1 MKKIIITI
9 ALIALNTIFALSQI
23 ANNET
28 VGTTKTVTNPNSNL
42 PASDIKMQIGYGS
55 ENAELMSVLYFEDIG
70 LNKMI
75 FSGNDLK
82 GKDFQIS
89 VKEFV
94 KGKLAKN
101 EVVFDSKEDEYFKIK
116 NDKFTFR
123 ILTKTTLVNTVM
135 FQFQFNGFSKR
146 KEYKIAA
153 NQKEFASKTFLG
165 SSQDEKIIPVNTE
178 TYVLTYMMPYQKKDG
193 SKQYCEVAQSGI
205 NPEQF
210 GTNYAI
216 PTYFLISIKFV

>member
-1 MKKIIITI
+1 MKKMIYLFI
-9 ALIALNTIFALSQI
+9 LIALNTIFTLSQTI
-23 ANNET
+23 NQET
-28 VGTTKTVTNPNSNL
+28 AGTTKIINSPNSNL

-101 EVVFDSKEDEYFKIK
+101 EVVFDSKEDEYFRIK
-116 NDKFTFR
+116 SDKFTFR
-123 ILTKTTLVNTVM
+123 IMTKTTLANTVM

-146 KEYKIAA
+146 REYKIAA
-153 NQKEFASKTFLG
+153 NQKEFTSKTFLG
-165 SSQDEKIIPVNTE
+165 SSQDEKIIPLNTE
-178 TYVLTYMMPYQKKDG
+178 TYVITYMMPYQKKDG
-193 SKQYCEVAQSGI
+193 SKQYCEVAQSGV
-205 NPEQF
+205 NPEEF
-210 GTNYAI
+210 GTKYAI
-216 PTYFLISIKFV
+216 PAYFLISIKFQ